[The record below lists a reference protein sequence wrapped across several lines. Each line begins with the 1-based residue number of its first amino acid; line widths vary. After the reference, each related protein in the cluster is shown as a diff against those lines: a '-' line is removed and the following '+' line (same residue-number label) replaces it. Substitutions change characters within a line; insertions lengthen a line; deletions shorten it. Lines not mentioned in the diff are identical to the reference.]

1 MKAKLKLCDEC
12 SEMRMIWKN
21 HEGNRYCKVCWLRMS
36 AVTGKQNK
44 PTNRKPIARRS
55 PKRAKQERDYMKERK
70 TFLLSSPSCQAHLI
84 NICTKHSTDVHHKK
98 GRIGQLLTD
107 TKFFLAVCRP
117 CHDWIE
123 LNPKEAKELGYSIN
137 RI

>member
-1 MKAKLKLCDEC
+1 MKVKKKICNKCLVE
-12 SEMRMIWKN
+12 RVIWKN
-21 HEGNRYCKVCWLRMS
+21 HEGNRYCKFCWS
-36 AVTGKQNK
+36 SHFVTEKYK
-44 PTNRKPIARRS
+44 PTNKQKPIAHRS
-55 PKRAKQERDYMKERK
+55 VKRAKQEREYLKLRK
-70 TFLLSSPSCQAHLI
+70 TYLLSSPTCKAHLP
-84 NICTKHSTDVHHKK
+84 NICTGTVTDIHHMK
-98 GRIGQLLTD
+98 GRIGSLLTD